1 MAVAEIKK
9 EKKKKKSCN
18 LYMERYIDN
27 ISNIFDVEG
36 GRPGALSCLRAATPL
51 SPETQRA
58 REKKKKKR
66 GKLLFCFFFIYIE

>member
-58 REKKKKKR
+58 REKKKKKEEN
-66 GKLLFCFFFIYIE
+66 FFFLSFSDI